1 LDEGS
6 TLPNTAACPP
16 LQLIFIM
23 AFKAK
28 TNQQLNLWR
37 ELLAREDNAKLRFQ
51 QETGESS
58 IKKFF

>member
-1 LDEGS
+1 
-6 TLPNTAACPP
+6 
-16 LQLIFIM
+16 M

-51 QETGESS
+51 QETGESG